1 MKHPALLTQTM
12 FENRRI
18 YCNILKHLTVIELC
32 DIFKYSV
39 KKVLL
44 TAYVIYNI
52 KFNIDVNQS
61 E

>member
-1 MKHPALLTQTM
+1 LKI
-12 FENRRI
+12 EGI

-52 KFNIDVNQS
+52 KLNIDVNQS
-61 E
+61 K